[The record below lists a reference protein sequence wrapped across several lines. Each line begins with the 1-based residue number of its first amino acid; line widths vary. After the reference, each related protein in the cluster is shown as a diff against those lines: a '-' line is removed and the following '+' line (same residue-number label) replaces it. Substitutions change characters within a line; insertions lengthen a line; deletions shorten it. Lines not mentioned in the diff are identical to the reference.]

1 MRILAREELINSIID
16 SMERRAGNILLIE
29 TDGYQSVDDPESDGT
44 SADPAKNSNKISYA
58 KPLKRVDRKVARI
71 NAWKNLDNQIALD
84 DDWEDVHSATIAI
97 CASWKQPEAQ
107 ALASAWLTDEESDE
121 EVVMDLDMNTIS
133 VLVGV
138 AAAAIV
144 LAIVLIVRRG
154 RTARVRFPDIPE
166 IEPSISFQELLRV
179 AESPGLGAEV
189 ARELVAKTEEPWNW
203 LLQSALGSLAAT
215 EKRRLLEGFIATGG
229 GNVVAV
235 RPSAG
240 QAYDADSMS
249 TTMHITTED
258 CWVIETEPT
267 AEEIGFSVDG
277 RIEIPA
283 QVKICTIDWWVLSRP
298 ECPVGSAVL
307 ECIDDLIPGG
317 IEGAAGWRAS
327 WGFSHPED
335 LRGRMRIDET
345 TLERWRLR
353 MVSSLNKHYE
363 EHPERCLTITGS
375 VGEAFELSTM
385 ESQNSQ
391 PIGDEVVVEVVQ
403 RDGVAQHGLT
413 CPGGSPL
420 LLAVVI
426 TTPKGRTAP

>member
-16 SMERRAGNILLIE
+16 SMERRAGNVLLNE
-29 TDGYQSVDDPESDGT
+29 TDGYQSVDDPKSDST
-44 SADPAKNSNKISYA
+44 SADPAKNSDNISDA
-58 KPLKRVDRKVARI
+58 IPLTRIDRKVARS
-71 NAWKNLDNQIALD
+71 NAWKNLDSQIALD
-84 DDWEDVHSATIAI
+84 DDCEDVYSATIAI
-97 CASWKQPEAQ
+97 CARWKEPKAQ
-107 ALASAWLTDEESDE
+107 ALASAWLTDETFDE
-121 EVVMDLDMNTIS
+121 EVVMNPDMKPVS
-133 VLVGV
+133 VLVGI

-154 RTARVRFPDIPE
+154 RRVRLPYLPV

-189 ARELVAKTEEPWNW
+189 ARELAAKTEEPWNW
-203 LLQSALGSLAAT
+203 FLQSALGSLAAAD
-215 EKRRLLEGFIATGG
+215 KRHLLEGFIATGG

-235 RPSAG
+235 RPNAG

-258 CWVIETEPT
+258 CWVIDTEPT

-345 TLERWRLR
+345 ALERWRLR

-391 PIGDEVVVEVVQ
+391 PIGDAVVVEVVE